1 MPSKRKHEGGEANV
15 AGAAEKAERL
25 EILFSVHVW
34 LNSKVNLGS
43 FNLINVTRT
52 KSAFFSKTSMRKTG
66 LTFLS
71 LKTTI
76 EFRQVVVDF

>member
-1 MPSKRKHEGGEANV
+1 MPSKRKREGGEANV
-15 AGAAEKAERL
+15 AHL
-25 EILFSVHVW
+25 EILFSVHAW
-34 LNSKVNLGS
+34 LNSKVSLGS

-52 KSAFFSKTSMRKTG
+52 KSAFFSQTSMRKTV

-76 EFRQVVVDF
+76 EFR